1 MRKPEFED
9 SRLRLLSELF
19 SISGVVPKQTSKM
32 AENGPHEEG
41 SWKTSAKLASTDL
54 LGAATDH
61 GRDEAAGKP
70 EKREENIEA
79 A

>member
-1 MRKPEFED
+1 
-9 SRLRLLSELF
+9 
-19 SISGVVPKQTSKM
+19 M

-61 GRDEAAGKP
+61 GRDEAAGNP